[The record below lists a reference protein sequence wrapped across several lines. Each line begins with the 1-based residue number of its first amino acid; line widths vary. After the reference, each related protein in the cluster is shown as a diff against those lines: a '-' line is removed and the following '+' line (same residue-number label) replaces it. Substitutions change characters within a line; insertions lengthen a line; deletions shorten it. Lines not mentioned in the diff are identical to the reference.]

1 MAAPRT
7 LKVEGKME
15 IYLIRHGECTPPCES
30 NYDPNL
36 RAANGPLTARGIRQA
51 HALKQRLAGVSFDA
65 VFSSDLLRAK
75 ETARILCEKTGTVPV
90 YSEAFREIDMGLV
103 AYRPWSDFPK
113 EYRKWALHEEDLPY
127 PQGENGEAV
136 ARRFFA
142 QLNKFAQNGHSRI
155 AIVCHGGMIRCAVC
169 GVLGLPQ
176 QRRFLLGDPVE
187 NCSITVVKHNPKT
200 GEYRLQSFNDAAH
213 LAGIF

>member
-1 MAAPRT
+1 
-7 LKVEGKME
+7 ME
-15 IYLIRHGECTPPCES
+15 CYLIRHGECEPPCER
-30 NYDPNL
+30 NYDLNL
-36 RAANGPLTARGIRQA
+36 RAANGPLTQRGIRQA
-51 HALKQRLAGVSFDA
+51 HALAQRMEGVLFDA

-75 ETARILCEKTGTVPV
+75 ETARILCEKTGMVPV
-90 YSEAFREIDMGLV
+90 SSEAFREIDMGLV
-103 AYRPWSDFPK
+103 AYRPWTDFPQ
-113 EYRKWALHEEDLPY
+113 EYQKWARHEEDLPY

-142 QLNKFAQNGHSRI
+142 QFAHIAQSGYSHV
-155 AIVCHGGMIRCAVC
+155 AIVCHGGVIRCAVC

-187 NCSITVVKHNPKT
+187 NCSVTVVKHNPQT

-213 LAGIF
+213 LAGVF